1 MIYPWKFVRKIRENL
16 KNLLDVVWFRVFLA
30 IAIAYILMLSVSQIE
45 QWNRQNF
52 VCGVEDSKIECFYKQ
67 LSTVITLENI
77 EGFSILAAATLFL
90 LESRERR
97 RNSIYEAWQ
106 VIDNAASAN
115 VSTSFARVKA
125 LQDLNKYGV
134 SLKGLDVPGAYL
146 SEIYLANAQLNFAD
160 LSRTNMTY
168 ANLKEA
174 NLCDAQLEGTNL
186 SRASLREANLT
197 YANLNSAQLEGANLL
212 RANLSYADLSS
223 TDMGNV
229 NLKDAKLNYANLN
242 GSMLE
247 GAFMGDANLSFA
259 QLEGSDLAGA
269 QLEGAC
275 LQYAS
280 LLDANLNQANI
291 KNVDF
296 TGAVN
301 LTPEQLK
308 SATNWRLAKYD
319 QELQHRL
326 GILI

>member
-1 MIYPWKFVRKIRENL
+1 MINRSKLVKKIREQAR
-16 KNLLDVVWFRVFLA
+16 NLLDVVWFRVFLA
-30 IAIAYILMLSVSQIE
+30 IAIAYILMLTFSQIE
-45 QWNRQNF
+45 QWNQQVS
-52 VCGVEDSKIECFYKQ
+52 VCGVQDSSWHCFSKQ
-67 LSTVITLENI
+67 VLAVIALDNI

-146 SEIYLANAQLNFAD
+146 SEIYLPNAELNFAD

-174 NLCDAQLEGTNL
+174 NLCDAQLESANL
-186 SRASLREANLT
+186 SRASLKETNLT
-197 YANLNSAQLEGANLL
+197 YANLNSAQLEGANLT

-223 TDMGNV
+223 TDMGNA
-229 NLKDAKLNYANLN
+229 NFKNASLSYANLN

-247 GAFMGDANLSFA
+247 GAFMIDADLSYS
-259 QLEGSDLAGA
+259 QLEGTDLGDA
-269 QLEGAC
+269 QLEGAS
-275 LQYAS
+275 LQHAS

-291 KNVDF
+291 KDVDF
-296 TGAVN
+296 TGVVN
-301 LTPEQLK
+301 LTPEQVK
-308 SATNWRLAKYD
+308 SAKNWRQAKYD
-319 QELQHRL
+319 QDLQCKL
-326 GILI
+326 GILF

>member
-1 MIYPWKFVRKIRENL
+1 MRKIRE
-16 KNLLDVVWFRVFLA
+16 KVRNLLDIVWFRVFLA
-30 IAIAYILMLSVSQIE
+30 IAIAYILMLTFSQIE
-45 QWNRQNF
+45 QLNQQKFICKEEYSTWQCF
-52 VCGVEDSKIECFYKQ
+52 SKQ
-67 LSTVITLENI
+67 VLAVVALNNI

-106 VIDNAASAN
+106 VIDNAAAAN

-146 SEIYLANAQLNFAD
+146 SEIYLPNADLDLAD

-174 NLCDAQLEGTNL
+174 SLCDAQLESANL
-186 SRASLREANLT
+186 SRASLKETNLT
-197 YANLNSAQLEGANLL
+197 YANLNSAQLEGANLT
-212 RANLSYADLSS
+212 RANLSYADLNS
-223 TDMGNV
+223 TDMGNA
-229 NLKDAKLNYANLN
+229 NFKDAKLNYANLN

-247 GAFMGDANLSFA
+247 GASMIDANLSYA
-259 QLEGSDLAGA
+259 QLEGSDLNGA

-275 LQYAS
+275 FQFAS
-280 LLDANLNQANI
+280 LLDASLNQANI

-296 TGAVN
+296 TGTVY
-301 LTPEQLK
+301 LTPEQVK
-308 SATNWRLAKYD
+308 VAKNWHLAKYD
-319 QELQHRL
+319 QDFRNKL
-326 GILI
+326 GLI